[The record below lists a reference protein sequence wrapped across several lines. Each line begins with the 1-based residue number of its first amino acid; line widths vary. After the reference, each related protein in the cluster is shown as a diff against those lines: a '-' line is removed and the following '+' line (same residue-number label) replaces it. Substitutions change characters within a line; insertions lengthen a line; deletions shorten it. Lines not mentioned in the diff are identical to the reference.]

1 MTTDMSLSDFL
12 EKIQNKPRHIRVV
25 IMWVGVAIF
34 MTLFLI
40 LWAVT
45 TDLGQSK
52 NNLASQNQ
60 FGEQSQSFSEIK
72 NEIPSFWQ
80 SLKASVSSL
89 FESLN
94 GGVQN
99 EPKIQIEGAGV
110 QQENQNTVPPSA
122 LP

>member
-1 MTTDMSLSDFL
+1 MTTNMSLSDFL

-110 QQENQNTVPPSA
+110 QPENQNTVPPSA